1 MEKLR
6 APKEGW
12 TLSLGL
18 RGVFKAELSH
28 LPQGEAFPKDRAG

>member
-18 RGVFKAELSH
+18 RGFSKAELSH
-28 LPQGEAFPKDRAG
+28 LAQGETFPKDRVG